1 MNAWRGVGAALPV
14 LLVAMAASAQPQPQP
29 LERVLDGKTCQGA
42 FNTGAEREGSE
53 GALQL
58 RFAMSG
64 GRLTA
69 QFQRLVTSQAYARAA
84 FALTRTGRKGPPVD
98 TSGYEALGEVHDLTV
113 SGDKITFVDPIGA
126 RVELTYKDGD
136 LSGESDP
143 RGGSDPRM
151 TRIAFV
157 NMRCR

>member
-1 MNAWRGVGAALPV
+1 MNRWRGVGAALPV
-14 LLVAMAASAQPQPQP
+14 LLVAAAASAQPQP
-29 LERVLDGKTCQGA
+29 LERALDGKACQGT
-42 FNTGAEREGSE
+42 FNSGFNREGSE

-69 QFQRLVTSQAYARAA
+69 QFQRLVTSNAYNRAA
-84 FALTRTGRKGPPVD
+84 YSLTRTGRKGQPID
-98 TSGYEALGEVHDLTV
+98 TSGYEALGEVHDLSV
-113 SGDKITFVDPIGA
+113 AGDKLTFVDPVGA

-157 NMRCR
+157 NLRCR